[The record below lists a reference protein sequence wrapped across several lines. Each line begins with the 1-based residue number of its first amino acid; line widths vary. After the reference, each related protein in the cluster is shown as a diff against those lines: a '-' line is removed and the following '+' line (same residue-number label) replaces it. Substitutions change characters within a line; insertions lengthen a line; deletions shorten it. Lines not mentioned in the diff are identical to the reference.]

1 MEGGPARLV
10 IVGAGPGATGLLER
24 LVANAPALL
33 GDRPLRVV
41 LVDPHP
47 PGAGRVWRADQ
58 SPLLLMNSMAED
70 VTMFPDETV
79 KVEGPLAPGPA
90 LDEWAGTAGQPAV
103 SGRTFVSRQ
112 VQSGY
117 LAWVF
122 DQIRAAVPAT
132 IDVEVLAERAV
143 RVSDGPAGEQRVW
156 LAGRSEPLAADVV
169 VLALG
174 HLDAR
179 PTGESAR
186 LASYAAANELRYLP
200 PAYTADLDLSGL
212 EPGAEVIV
220 RGLGLAFVDLV
231 VLLTE
236 GRGGSYAP
244 EPGGGL
250 RYLPSG
256 REPRLHVGS
265 GRGVPYHAKTGYRL
279 VAAPA
284 PGPRFFDAAAI
295 DGLLATGGPLEFR
308 RDVWPLVAKEIGWG
322 YYHELFVG
330 HPERTT
336 LAWPSFAARYAELP
350 WYSPERLEL
359 VEAGVPAVDDRL
371 DLDRLDR
378 PFTGTRFTD
387 DAQVQEALRAYIQ
400 ADVDRRN
407 DQAYSADL
415 GAFLALLSV
424 YGQLPRLLAGGRLT
438 GRSQVEELDGWWH
451 GFFSYLASGPPAFRL
466 DQLLALSRAG
476 VVHFLGPDLHVD
488 AEDAQFRAWS
498 PAVPGTVEA
507 NTLVEARLPRP
518 TITATADELLA
529 ALVASGQGTEELL
542 PGEAGVRVSTGRLR
556 TSPENRVIDAAGH
569 EHPRRFA
576 IGWYTSSRGAAAF
589 ARPRT
594 NAAPFRLADRVARNV
609 LRALP

>member
-1 MEGGPARLV
+1 MDLV
-10 IVGAGPGATGLLER
+10 IVGAGPGATGMLER
-24 LVANAPALL
+24 LVASAPELL
-33 GDRPLRVV
+33 GDRDLAIT

-79 KVEGPLAPGPA
+79 LVDGPLAAGPA
-90 LDEWAGTAGQPAV
+90 LHEWADETGTPDV
-103 SGRTFVSRQ
+103 EGRSFVSRR

-117 LAWVF
+117 LSWVF
-122 DQIRAAVPAT
+122 DRVRSAAPPNVR
-132 IDVEVLAERAV
+132 IDVLTDRAT
-143 RVSDGPAGEQRVW
+143 RLEDRPDGRQTVHLESGTPIT
-156 LAGRSEPLAADVV
+156 ADVV

-186 LASYAAANELRYLP
+186 LAEYARANGLTYVP
-200 PAYTADLDLSGL
+200 PAYTADLDLEAIHGDVL
-212 EPGAEVIV
+212 V

-236 GRGGSYAP
+236 GRGGEFLPDGTY
-244 EPGGGL
+244 
-250 RYLPSG
+250 RPSG

-279 VAAPA
+279 VA
-284 PGPRFFDAAAI
+284 GPPPFPKFFGPDQL
-295 DGLLATGGPLEFR
+295 DSLPDGPLEFR

-322 YYHELFVG
+322 YYHELFTG
-330 HPERTT
+330 HPDRTT
-336 LAWPSFAARYAELP
+336 QDWSTFAAAYAEVP
-350 WYSPERLEL
+350 WYSDARVEL
-359 VEAGVPAVDDRL
+359 VAAAVPAEADRL

-378 PFTGTRFTD
+378 PFSGTHFAD
-387 DAQVQEALRAYIQ
+387 DDEVQNALRTYIK

-407 DQAYSADL
+407 DQAFSADL

-424 YGQLPRLLAGGRLT
+424 YGQLPRVVGRLT
-438 GRSQVEELDGWWH
+438 GRSQVEELDAWWH
-451 GFFSYLASGPPAFRL
+451 GFFSFFASGPPAFRL

-476 VVHFLGPDLHVD
+476 IVHFIGPDLRIEAAD
-488 AEDAQFRAWS
+488 GRFRACS

-507 NTLVEARLPRP
+507 DALIEARLPRP
-518 TITATADELLA
+518 TIVATADDLLRDLLA
-529 ALVASGQGTEELL
+529 TGRGVEEVVD
-542 PGEAGVRVSTGRLR
+542 GVSTGRLR
-556 TSPENRVIDAAGH
+556 TSRQYRVIDAAGD

-594 NAAPFRLADRVARNV
+594 NAAPFRMADQVAREV
-609 LRALP
+609 LVALSVGDATAQR